1 MLAFFDNTTGI
12 VVVIIAIVLLFGA
25 SQLPK
30 LARSLGEAGRE
41 LKKAQRE
48 TESGDQQPQPAVPVQ
63 TGDDHVTLSKAD
75 LEALL
80 DEREARAK
88 NHPPVN

>member
-48 TESGDQQPQPAVPVQ
+48 TEAGDQPAVASR
-63 TGDDHVTLSKAD
+63 TDDDRVTLSKAD
-75 LEALL
+75 LQALL
-80 DEREARAK
+80 DERDARAK
-88 NHPPVN
+88 NQPPVG

>member
-12 VVVIIAIVLLFGA
+12 VVVIIAVVLLFGT

-41 LKKAQRE
+41 LKKAQHEAE
-48 TESGDQQPQPAVPVQ
+48 TDHRPA
-63 TGDDHVTLSKAD
+63 GAERNDDADLVTLSKAD
-75 LEALL
+75 LQALL
-80 DEREARAK
+80 DERDARAK
-88 NHPPVN
+88 NQS